1 MRDVAALG
9 DCAVL
14 AVLCHPNFTAPL
26 SDVQELRRAVVSFA
40 RGPRS
45 AECKHVFTV
54 LKNVADTTFEVFLES
69 VLKPRFWVGTE
80 FFAWVTMLYGV
91 DIGIHFFS
99 SDKLPSF
106 QSTAMFLRDA
116 FPNSSHPWSHSSA
129 SCVHVFFH
137 QYKQMT
143 SVDHP
148 MYNHFAMLIPF
159 PICPNPQQLLNDL
172 IAAKP
177 EHAQWWHQKKTPDA
191 MKDAPGNE
199 KKERIIKKNLSAKV
213 ERKQKQTFI
222 TTAYVKWMCVTHKKA
237 AELQDRLDAARER
250 ALELAKEHQI
260 QVDELDLPV
269 ASKSDSDDEGQ
280 DRLSKSRSLTPKNCK
295 RSWIQRSYIIYM
307 HLHPNIG
314 RGDMEYTCALVGVNQ
329 NTLSGWLTKPSLIS
343 CWLPIVSSFNVHDV
357 LNVLPEKYQNT
368 FVDIDGST
376 ILDLQKYERLARK
389 DEGVQLKISF
399 ARKNVSV
406 FSLSCFIS

>member
-40 RGPRS
+40 GGPRS

-91 DIGIHFFS
+91 VFCIHFFS

-143 SVDHP
+143 SIDHP
-148 MYNHFAMLIPF
+148 RYNHFAMLIPF

-177 EHAQWWHQKKTPDA
+177 EHVQWWHQKKLLMP
-191 MKDAPGNE
+191 
-199 KKERIIKKNLSAKV
+199 
-213 ERKQKQTFI
+213 
-222 TTAYVKWMCVTHKKA
+222 
-237 AELQDRLDAARER
+237 
-250 ALELAKEHQI
+250 
-260 QVDELDLPV
+260 
-269 ASKSDSDDEGQ
+269 
-280 DRLSKSRSLTPKNCK
+280 
-295 RSWIQRSYIIYM
+295 
-307 HLHPNIG
+307 
-314 RGDMEYTCALVGVNQ
+314 
-329 NTLSGWLTKPSLIS
+329 
-343 CWLPIVSSFNVHDV
+343 
-357 LNVLPEKYQNT
+357 
-368 FVDIDGST
+368 
-376 ILDLQKYERLARK
+376 
-389 DEGVQLKISF
+389 
-399 ARKNVSV
+399 
-406 FSLSCFIS
+406 